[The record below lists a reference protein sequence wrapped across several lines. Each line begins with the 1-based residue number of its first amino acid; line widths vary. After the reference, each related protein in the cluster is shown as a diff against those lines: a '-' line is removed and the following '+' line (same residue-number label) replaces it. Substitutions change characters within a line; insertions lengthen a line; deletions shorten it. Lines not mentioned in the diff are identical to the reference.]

1 MMGLFIC
8 LAALL
13 VLFCFILLV
22 GIWVGIGMGL
32 GLGLSHWELE
42 LVWLGWVRWRGRS
55 SSWNCSFF
63 SWFLAHLEG

>member
-22 GIWVGIGMGL
+22 GIWVGMGL

-42 LVWLGWVRWRGRS
+42 LVWLGWVRWWGRS